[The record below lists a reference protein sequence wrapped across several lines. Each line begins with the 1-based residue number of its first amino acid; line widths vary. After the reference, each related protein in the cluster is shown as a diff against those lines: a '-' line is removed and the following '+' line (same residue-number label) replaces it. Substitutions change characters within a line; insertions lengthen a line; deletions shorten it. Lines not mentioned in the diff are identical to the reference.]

1 MCGAGIVDFLVVPT
15 EFLCDPFPFAFT
27 GDDVIAEDSVFV
39 LYEFRLPSTTKE
51 SSLFAF
57 I

>member
-1 MCGAGIVDFLVVPT
+1 MCGADIVDFLVVPT